1 MTEEQSGSDRGR
13 DPVDVSPAG
22 SFDPITGD
30 GYAPDQDVAQENP
43 LTAAYRQGF
52 SDGEEWVR
60 KQAAATDQPSTE
72 QDSAARLRLEI
83 AYRVPLSKAYLHG
96 LLDKALQEAA
106 VISEAEVWQRGYAA
120 GLERGRQADNHPA
133 LNPLLM
139 AFAIDKH
146 TLAYGPTE
154 PIHDGGTCSTDCAAD
169 IARRYADEVT
179 TP

>member
-13 DPVDVSPAG
+13 DPVDVGPA
-22 SFDPITGD
+22 T
-30 GYAPDQDVAQENP
+30 
-43 LTAAYRQGF
+43 
-52 SDGEEWVR
+52 
-60 KQAAATDQPSTE
+60 
-72 QDSAARLRLEI
+72 
-83 AYRVPLSKAYLHG
+83 
-96 LLDKALQEAA
+96 
-106 VISEAEVWQRGYAA
+106 EAEVWQRGYAA

-169 IARRYADEVT
+169 VARRYADEVT
-179 TP
+179 MP